1 MSKRGRSRLDRRT
14 ESALE
19 EAGIPATGANSRL
32 YSVGQAIVGINFF
45 AAMFWGGI
53 EGHTGISY
61 WLTAPGVPPLL
72 RFGSLSL
79 LYLLPCVV
87 LLLTRRR
94 VPALYLGVLHPTLI
108 LAAFLTILLPFTA
121 VKAFALP
128 HGPDERSHVAGLYLI
143 AQLLDGLNLGV
154 NLYLFG
160 RQKLPRNG
168 RAFVIRLLVI
178 QGVIFSTL
186 AVYEI
191 KFL

>member
-1 MSKRGRSRLDRRT
+1 LNRRT

-19 EAGIPATGANSRL
+19 EAGIPTTGANSRL

-53 EGHTGISY
+53 EGHSGISY

-121 VKAFALP
+121 VKAFAP
-128 HGPDERSHVAGLYLI
+128 PRGHDERTRLAVLNMI
-143 AQLLDGLNLGV
+143 AQVLDLFNLVGNV
-154 NLYLFG
+154 YAFS
-160 RQKLPRNG
+160 RQEPPRNSRG
-168 RAFVIRLLVI
+168 LIVRILVI
-178 QGVIFSTL
+178 QAVIFSTL
-186 AVYEI
+186 AMYAI